1 MDFDCLTICSCLQV
15 ETDTKMPSF
24 RTSFLFSFPPGVA
37 TGADT
42 VIFLENDY
50 NPFAD
55 LQAMDRAHRIGQKRS
70 VSVFH
75 LVARDSI
82 EEKIMELQEKK
93 VAMSNTIVNTDNSK
107 MYSMGTDR
115 LLDIFTF
122 RSEQENQTTED
133 SQRSRHNLDAI
144 VERYSEDYASLTVEE
159 FVRNL
164 VNPRDNETLS

>member
-1 MDFDCLTICSCLQV
+1 
-15 ETDTKMPSF
+15 
-24 RTSFLFSFPPGVA
+24 
-37 TGADT
+37 
-42 VIFLENDY
+42 
-50 NPFAD
+50 
-55 LQAMDRAHRIGQKRS
+55 MDRAHRIGQKRS

-122 RSEQENQTTED
+122 RSDQENRTTED
-133 SQRSRHNLDAI
+133 SQQSRHNLDAI

-164 VNPRDNETLS
+164 VNPRDGETSS

>member
-1 MDFDCLTICSCLQV
+1 
-15 ETDTKMPSF
+15 
-24 RTSFLFSFPPGVA
+24 VA
-37 TGADT
+37 
-42 VIFLENDY
+42 
-50 NPFAD
+50 
-55 LQAMDRAHRIGQKRS
+55 K
-70 VSVFH
+70 
-75 LVARDSI
+75 DSI

-107 MYSMGTDR
+107 MFSMGTDR

-133 SQRSRHNLDAI
+133 SQQSRHNLDAI

-164 VNPRDNETLS
+164 VNPRDNETSSWFVCLESIFVHSSSLLVSARLEWALAKISVTMIFKAGKMTSIKGKMDIERAPNATQR

>member
-1 MDFDCLTICSCLQV
+1 V
-15 ETDTKMPSF
+15 
-24 RTSFLFSFPPGVA
+24 

-70 VSVFH
+70 VNVFH
-75 LVARDSI
+75 LVAKASI
-82 EEKIMELQEKK
+82 EERIMELQEKK
-93 VAMSNTIVNTDNSK
+93 VAMSNAIVNTDNSK

-122 RSEQENQTTED
+122 RSDQEKRSTEE
-133 SQRSRHNLDAI
+133 SQQSRHNLDAI

-164 VNPRDNETLS
+164 LHPPDGENKA

>member
-1 MDFDCLTICSCLQV
+1 VNTFKRKLTSNC
-15 ETDTKMPSF
+15 PPF
-24 RTSFLFSFPPGVA
+24 APLFFFSSLFPPGVV

-133 SQRSRHNLDAI
+133 SQQSRHNLDAI

-164 VNPRDNETLS
+164 VNPRDNETSS